1 MLHNTFWILKQRPG
15 RSLAVVVSTQVVQS
29 IQQPHYQFVQR
40 GGQKQYS
47 MYFSQVVGWQVVSRE
62 AAPFPETSWHSSWRA
77 RGQPGQQIQTNQLR
91 NTNVQINANESI
103 QNVDFNFLPSVL
115 GDCCEPIA
123 SWVNTE
129 HFTHK
134 MSGVCGWI
142 LQALAWNGLDA
153 FGSIVMMACSITQ
166 YVYNMGAT
174 TSRYHVSFVHKGT
187 STSWKIKSIYFYSVQ
202 NNRCLGTASHSARA
216 RRWIESIHQTT
227 EFPTALLGL
236 SSLPLM
242 QLHLRRFTYCKPWN
256 TQGRCAASNTIN
268 I

>member
-103 QNVDFNFLPSVL
+103 QNVDVIFLPSVL
-115 GDCCEPIA
+115 WRLLWANRFLGKYRTFHTQNVRGVWLDPSSTCLKWPGCLWFNRDDGMLNHTVCVQYGSHHIA
-123 SWVNTE
+123 IPRELCAQRNL
-129 HFTHK
+129 HFLK
-134 MSGVCGWI
+134 N
-142 LQALAWNGLDA
+142 Q
-153 FGSIVMMACSITQ
+153 
-166 YVYNMGAT
+166 VYI
-174 TSRYHVSFVHKGT
+174 FL
-187 STSWKIKSIYFYSVQ
+187 F
-202 NNRCLGTASHSARA
+202 
-216 RRWIESIHQTT
+216 
-227 EFPTALLGL
+227 
-236 SSLPLM
+236 
-242 QLHLRRFTYCKPWN
+242 
-256 TQGRCAASNTIN
+256 CAK
-268 I
+268 

>member
-29 IQQPHYQFVQR
+29 IQQPHYRFVQR

-103 QNVDFNFLPSVL
+103 QNVDFIFFAISAWRLLWANRFLGMQKISHTKCRV
-115 GDCCEPIA
+115 C
-123 SWVNTE
+123 
-129 HFTHK
+129 
-134 MSGVCGWI
+134 VCGWI
-142 LQALAWNGLDA
+142 LQSWWWHAQSHSMCTILEPPHRDTTWALCTKEPPLLE
-153 FGSIVMMACSITQ
+153 
-166 YVYNMGAT
+166 
-174 TSRYHVSFVHKGT
+174 
-187 STSWKIKSIYFYSVQ
+187 KSILYFFSVR

-216 RRWIESIHQTT
+216 GRWIESTSNNWVSNCLAWLV
-227 EFPTALLGL
+227 FVAADAAAL
-236 SSLPLM
+236 
-242 QLHLRRFTYCKPWN
+242 
-256 TQGRCAASNTIN
+256 A
-268 I
+268 